1 MIQNRATIIGITG
14 GIATGK
20 STFCNLLSKLGFL
33 VIDSDKIA
41 RDVVEIGSEGLKNV
55 VDYFGDDILKEDGS
69 LDRNS
74 LGDLIF
80 NDQRKRTA
88 LNNILHPLITKKIR
102 KLIDDNINTE
112 KVIFIDIPLLLEVR
126 SNLEENGLDFDQVWL
141 IYSKESTQVKR
152 LMDRN
157 NLSQDQALMR
167 IKSQMNIE
175 EKRKLADLV
184 INNEGSLE
192 ELEQMVER
200 VTLIYR

>member
-55 VDYFGDDILKEDGS
+55 VDYFGDDILKEDGT
-69 LDRNS
+69 LDRNK

-80 NDQRKRTA
+80 NDEKKRIA
-88 LNNILHPLITKKIR
+88 LNNILHPLITKKIK
-102 KLIDDNINTE
+102 KLIDDNISIE

-141 IYSKESTQVKR
+141 IYSKESTQAKR

-157 NLSQDQALMR
+157 NFSQDQALMR

>member
-69 LDRNS
+69 LDRNK

-126 SNLEENGLDFDQVWL
+126 SNLEKNGLDFDQVWL

>member
-55 VDYFGDDILKEDGS
+55 VDYFGDDVLKEDGS
-69 LDRNS
+69 LDRNK

-80 NDQRKRTA
+80 NDQRKRIA
-88 LNNILHPLITKKIR
+88 LNNILHPLITKKIK
-102 KLIDDNINTE
+102 KLIDDNISIE

-141 IYSKESTQVKR
+141 IYSKESTQAKR

-184 INNEGSLE
+184 INNEGSKE

>member
-55 VDYFGDDILKEDGS
+55 VDYFGDDVLKEDGT

-80 NDQRKRTA
+80 NDEKKRIA

-126 SNLEENGLDFDQVWL
+126 SNLEKNGLDFDQVWL

>member
-69 LDRNS
+69 LDRNK

-80 NDQRKRTA
+80 NDEKKRIA
-88 LNNILHPLITKKIR
+88 LNNILHPLITKKIK
-102 KLIDDNINTE
+102 KLIDDNISIE

-126 SNLEENGLDFDQVWL
+126 SNLEKNGLDFDQVWL

-152 LMDRN
+152 LMNRN

>member
-55 VDYFGDDILKEDGS
+55 VDYFNDDILKEDGS
-69 LDRNS
+69 LDRNK

-88 LNNILHPLITKKIR
+88 LNNILHPLITKKIK

-126 SNLEENGLDFDQVWL
+126 SNLEKNGLDFDQVWL

>member
-55 VDYFGDDILKEDGS
+55 VDYFGDDVLKEDGS
-69 LDRNS
+69 LDRNK

-88 LNNILHPLITKKIR
+88 LNNILHPLITKKIK
-102 KLIDDNINTE
+102 KLIDDNISTE

-141 IYSKESTQVKR
+141 IYSKESTQAKR

>member
-69 LDRNS
+69 LDRNK

-80 NDQRKRTA
+80 NDEKKRIA

-126 SNLEENGLDFDQVWL
+126 SNLEKNGLDFDQVWL